1 MTRNEIINGY
11 FRWLSG
17 FVNEQRPSSR
27 ISYNKL
33 LNRLHDIEFIYLHP
47 MDENRASN
55 GVSLRYRYACE
66 CDDFEAAKAYLV
78 GPCSVLEMMIALS
91 LKCEGIMDD
100 PNMGDRTGQ
109 WFWEMIVSLGLGS
122 MYDSKF
128 DREYVDEVIERF
140 INRDYEPNGKGG
152 LFTIRNCARDLRDVE
167 IWWQLMWYINST
179 P

>member
-1 MTRNEIINGY
+1 MKRHEIINEY

-17 FVNEQRPSSR
+17 FVNERGHSDR
-27 ISYNKL
+27 VSYNKL
-33 LNRLHDIEFIYLHP
+33 LAHLHDIEFRYLLP
-47 MDENRASN
+47 MDENRAAN

-66 CDDFEAAKAYLV
+66 CPDFDAAKAYLV

-100 PNMGDRTGQ
+100 PNMGDRTSQ
-109 WFWEMIVSLGLGS
+109 WFWEMIVNLGLGS
-122 MYDSKF
+122 MYDSQF
-128 DREYVDEVIERF
+128 DVEYVDEVIDRF
-140 INRDYEPNGKGG
+140 LDRNYEPDGRGG
-152 LFTIRNCARDLRDVE
+152 LFTIRNCERDLRDVE